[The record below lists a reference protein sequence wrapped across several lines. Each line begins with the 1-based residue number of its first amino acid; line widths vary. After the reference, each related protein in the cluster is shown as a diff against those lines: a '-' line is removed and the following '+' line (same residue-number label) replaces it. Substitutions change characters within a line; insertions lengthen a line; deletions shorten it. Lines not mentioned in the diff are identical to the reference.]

1 MAALNYNFTAMKV
14 LTSFFERLMR
24 IRPEDNVPSDVAGK
38 FKHNVIINTIDVSLF
53 YLADSFWSVNTIMP
67 VFAATLTDSPLLI
80 GLIPAVVNAGWFI
93 PQLFM
98 SGHIS
103 KLPKVLPTSMKFGFL
118 ERVPYIFL
126 PLLTLLIGRIDNLQ
140 VYWLFF
146 LIMVWRGIGA
156 GMSGLPWQEII
167 ARVIPITHRA
177 RFIGLS
183 RVFAQ
188 LTGVLGSLLSVY
200 LLGKFPY
207 PKNYA
212 IGFIVALVALWVSFA
227 AYSRNR
233 EPEVQI
239 TDEPQAEEGRKASG
253 QTWARMKQI
262 LKSDG
267 NFRRYLLA
275 RSLAFMGNMA
285 SAFIAVYAINRFQ
298 LGDAH
303 AAIFTALILITGILG
318 YVVWGYLGDRIG
330 PQKIVI
336 LSFAIWGFGLLAAIF
351 SKSLWVYYIVF
362 IAFGLYLSGLNLGDT
377 MLAMELGEERLRP
390 IYLGMARTL
399 TGGFL
404 LLAPILSGWL
414 VERFDYFVMFSVSF
428 GFVVVSTLLMATVKD
443 RPRKRLV

>member
-1 MAALNYNFTAMKV
+1 
-14 LTSFFERLMR
+14 
-24 IRPEDNVPSDVAGK
+24 
-38 FKHNVIINTIDVSLF
+38 
-53 YLADSFWSVNTIMP
+53 
-67 VFAATLTDSPLLI
+67 
-80 GLIPAVVNAGWFI
+80 
-93 PQLFM
+93 
-98 SGHIS
+98 
-103 KLPKVLPTSMKFGFL
+103 
-118 ERVPYIFL
+118 
-126 PLLTLLIGRIDNLQ
+126 
-140 VYWLFF
+140 
-146 LIMVWRGIGA
+146 
-156 GMSGLPWQEII
+156 
-167 ARVIPITHRA
+167 VIPITHRA

-239 TDEPQAEEGRKASG
+239 PDEPRPVEGQKASG

-318 YVVWGYLGDRIG
+318 YVIWGYLGDRIG

-336 LSFAIWGFGLLAAIF
+336 LSFAIWGLGLLAAIF

-443 RPRKRLV
+443 RPRIRAF